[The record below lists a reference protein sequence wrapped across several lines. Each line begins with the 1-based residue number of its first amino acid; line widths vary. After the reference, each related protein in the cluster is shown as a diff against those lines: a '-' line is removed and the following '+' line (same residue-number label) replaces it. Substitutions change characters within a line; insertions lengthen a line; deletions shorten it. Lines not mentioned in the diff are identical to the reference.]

1 MNINEEKY
9 IPNGVVEIIDAE
21 TGEKVYETHNMIVQS
36 GRQLILGAIFNS
48 SGTAFNT
55 TNFKKF
61 LEKQN
66 ADLTT
71 PTMSYSDISSNL
83 LNDSDIINR
92 TINTTINQD
101 QNIDNLTSLLESGKT
116 IDLNKLY
123 DKFDTNNLCMV
134 MTFGVD
140 FSSTSSQYSYI
151 TAVGLTY
158 GQTLFSRANI
168 NPVYMRNGR
177 KYVIRYTMYF

>member
-36 GRQLILGAIFNS
+36 GRKLILGAIFNS
-48 SGTAFNT
+48 AETAFNT
-55 TNFKKF
+55 TKFKKF

-83 LNDSDIINR
+83 LDDSDIINR
-92 TINTTINQD
+92 TIKTQATE

-116 IDLNKLY
+116 INLNKLY
-123 DKFDTNNLCMV
+123 DKFDINNLCMV

-158 GQTLFSRANI
+158 EQTLFSRANI

>member
-48 SGTAFNT
+48 AGTAFDT
-55 TNFKKF
+55 TKFKKF

-83 LNDSDIINR
+83 LNDSDIINPNIK
-92 TINTTINQD
+92 TQATD

-158 GQTLFSRANI
+158 EQTLFSRANI